1 MIGHAGRRRAERIR
15 RVSSINTYGYGDDDR
30 TVRRERGGL
39 LGEECAEPLTTL
51 SDAGGEVT
59 VATQS
64 GNPSVID
71 ERVRNPTAPVDAEPT
86 AYDAVAF
93 PGGHGI
99 EWDGTQDRH
108 ARAALRTAAENG
120 DTKAPVVCHA
130 VGFSRSRAVP
140 RAGSWSRIGT

>member
-1 MIGHAGRRRAERIR
+1 M
-15 RVSSINTYGYGDDDR
+15 
-30 TVRRERGGL
+30 
-39 LGEECAEPLTTL
+39 
-51 SDAGGEVT
+51 
-59 VATQS
+59 
-64 GNPSVID
+64 ID